1 MTKGLRRRGRLVA
14 AVGAVVLLSG
24 GGAWWWTN
32 RVPVVQLPDR
42 VCGGALSGTPVAAIL
57 PKKGGEYEGTFVQ
70 PAYDPAEQKPKS
82 LCSMMAADRAISA
95 TYSWT
100 TSTLASSG
108 YLERRGTP
116 LRLGEAPGYTGPR
129 EAALLLACYSPSD
142 VRYPWLEVTVTR
154 YRDLNSVRKKGQIE
168 VDPQRDP
175 VLMAELAADAARYL
189 AQQLKC
195 EVAPRL
201 PAGPPV
207 MGGGA
212 SD

>member
-14 AVGAVVLLSG
+14 AVGAAALLLAG
-24 GGAWWWTN
+24 GSWWWTN
-32 RVPVVQLPDR
+32 RVPVVQVPDR
-42 VCGGALSGTPVAAIL
+42 VCGGVLSGTPVAAIL

-70 PAYDPAEQKPKS
+70 PVYDPAEQKSKT
-82 LCSMMAADRAISA
+82 LCSMMAADRSISA
-95 TYSWT
+95 AYSWT

-108 YLERRGTP
+108 YLERRGAP

-154 YRDLNSVRKKGQIE
+154 YRDLNSVKKKGQLE

-175 VLMAELAADAARYL
+175 VLMSELAADAARYL
-189 AQQLKC
+189 ARELKC
-195 EVAPRL
+195 ETASRL

-207 MGGGA
+207 MGAGA